1 MTDLSNPYVDSHLKE
16 HIRFQDERLHY
27 SAYLHENEPQFY
39 GDILWHWH
47 DEFEFGYVTE
57 GSILYKTNQHEYIL
71 HKGDGIFINSGVLH
85 YLHPFAPLGKVKLQ
99 TQFLDKAFLGGYAGS
114 IFDLKYVSAVAE
126 QKQSD
131 VIPFYHQNAADRP
144 LLAHL
149 QNAVLIMQE
158 QKNFFEFRLRN
169 LFSVMWETVY
179 ARALA
184 LQPPEITFNLLE
196 DERIKHLISF
206 INEHYSEKLTV
217 SQMAK
222 SIPVSERECFRL
234 FQNMLGMTPVEFLIS
249 YRLKK
254 ACELLVTTQ
263 KNILEI
269 ALECGF
275 GNSSY
280 FGKLFRQQYHTAPG
294 EYRAAVLSGKA
305 KNPAAG

>member
-1 MTDLSNPYVDSHLKE
+1 MIDLSNPYVDTNLKE

-27 SAYLHENEPQFY
+27 SAYLPENEPQFY

-47 DEFEFGYVTE
+47 DEFEFGYVIE
-57 GSILYKTNQHEYIL
+57 GSILYKTNQHEYVL

-85 YLHPFAPLGKVKLQ
+85 YLHPFAPSRKAKLQ
-99 TQFLDKAFLGGYAGS
+99 IQFFDKTFLGGYAGS
-114 IFDLKYVSAVAE
+114 IFDLKYVTVVTE

-131 VIPFYHQNAADRP
+131 IIPFYHQNAADRP
-144 LLAHL
+144 LLANL
-149 QNAVLIMQE
+149 QNTVQIMQE

-169 LFSVMWETVY
+169 LFSAMWETVY
-179 ARALA
+179 ARAMA
-184 LQPPEITFNLLE
+184 LQQPEITFSPQE

-217 SQMAK
+217 AQIAK
-222 SIPVSERECFRL
+222 SILVSERECFRL

-254 ACELLVTTQ
+254 ACELLITTQ
-263 KNILEI
+263 KSILEI

-275 GNSSY
+275 SNSSY
-280 FGKLFRQQYHTAPG
+280 FGKLFKQQYLASPG
-294 EYRAAVLSGKA
+294 EYRILGSIKLPGGFA
-305 KNPAAG
+305 